1 MAMSECIR
9 DRRSVNKN
17 GLQNTSAP
25 FGAIFHLLL
34 VLVSLSFRPKKKML
48 QTLRHDQGDS
58 RSSSISNQ
66 IPRTKQSKPS
76 ELCAC
81 AQKTRRRRCVIQRI
95 AMEDVQPE
103 HLYVALRSLS
113 LSIPF
118 TSFSGALLRLFA
130 SLFASRLFP
139 LFFIRWNLDEQ
150 ILTCRRCKISH
161 CYTTM

>member
-58 RSSSISNQ
+58 RSSRFPEPSNANQ
-66 IPRTKQSKPS
+66 ASCVHV
-76 ELCAC
+76 L
-81 AQKTRRRRCVIQRI
+81 RRL
-95 AMEDVQPE
+95 EGG
-103 HLYVALRSLS
+103 VA
-113 LSIPF
+113 
-118 TSFSGALLRLFA
+118 
-130 SLFASRLFP
+130 
-139 LFFIRWNLDEQ
+139 
-150 ILTCRRCKISH
+150 
-161 CYTTM
+161 